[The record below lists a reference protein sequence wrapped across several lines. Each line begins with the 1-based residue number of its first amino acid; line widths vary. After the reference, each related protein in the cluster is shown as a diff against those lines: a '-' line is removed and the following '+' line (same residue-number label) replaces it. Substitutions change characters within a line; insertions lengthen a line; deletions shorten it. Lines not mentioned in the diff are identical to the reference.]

1 MALTPLQNQIQEVL
15 KSLGERTR
23 FSEAILAKKIREQCK
38 IEGKKKAGIALLD
51 LEKAASFL
59 EETEN
64 IYFSFMLNSAN
75 DLIVE
80 KTETPRLLE
89 GEARQRRLK
98 SEKSMSLITNSDLG
112 EAAEKKGRGASKN
125 AARNSQPNHPNRM
138 SRHPHPSRTERE
150 SLNINSNFEDWE

>member
-1 MALTPLQNQIQEVL
+1 MSLTPLQNQIQAAL
-15 KSLGERTR
+15 KNIGERTR

-51 LEKAASFL
+51 LEKAASYL

-64 IYFSFMLNSAN
+64 IHFSFMLNSAN
-75 DLIVE
+75 DLLVE
-80 KTETPRLLE
+80 KTETSRLLE

-98 SEKSMSLITNSDLG
+98 SEKSMSLFTNSDLG
-112 EAAEKKGRGASKN
+112 ETGGKKGLFGTKSAT
-125 AARNSQPNHPNRM
+125 RNSQPSHTNRT
-138 SRHPHPSRTERE
+138 SRHPHPSRTERK

>member
-1 MALTPLQNQIQEVL
+1 MSLTPLQSQIQEAL
-15 KSLGERTR
+15 KNIGERTR

-64 IYFSFMLNSAN
+64 IHFSFMLNSAN
-75 DLIVE
+75 DLLVE
-80 KTETPRLLE
+80 KTETSRLLE

-98 SEKSMSLITNSDLG
+98 REKSMSLFTNSDLSADSG
-112 EAAEKKGRGASKN
+112 KKSARQDVRSNHTNRTSRN
-125 AARNSQPNHPNRM
+125 ARPA
-138 SRHPHPSRTERE
+138 RTERK

>member
-1 MALTPLQNQIQEVL
+1 MSLTPLQSQIQAAL
-15 KSLGERTR
+15 KSIGERTR

-64 IYFSFMLNSAN
+64 IHFSFMLNSAN
-75 DLIVE
+75 DLLVE
-80 KTETPRLLE
+80 KTETSRLLE

-98 SEKSMSLITNSDLG
+98 SEKSMSLFTNSDLG
-112 EAAEKKGRGASKN
+112 ADNGKKS
-125 AARNSQPNHPNRM
+125 ARQDVRSNHPNRT
-138 SRHPHPSRTERE
+138 SRNSRPARTERK

>member
-1 MALTPLQNQIQEVL
+1 MSLTPLQSQIQATL
-15 KSLGERTR
+15 KSIGERTR

-64 IYFSFMLNSAN
+64 IHFSFMLNSAN
-75 DLIVE
+75 DLLVE
-80 KTETPRLLE
+80 KTETSRLLE

-98 SEKSMSLITNSDLG
+98 SEKSMSLFTNSDLDADSG
-112 EAAEKKGRGASKN
+112 KKSDRQDMRSNHTNRTSRN
-125 AARNSQPNHPNRM
+125 ARPA
-138 SRHPHPSRTERE
+138 RTERK